1 MEQTTK
7 YPEKEGVTCIVCRQ
21 DFSDAEW
28 ENRHT
33 VHKPECPFQNDEG
46 PQCDCADV
54 AHEKHCPQCL
64 LDELGRQL
72 NEHCLD
78 VNGNIYTVTVEQVK
92 NTALEFIRKN
102 PDLVD
107 KIGALDMFSLAVEI
121 QDCIGGIGMSD
132 HIDIAIEAAIIDRID
147 HETEDEDAQ

>member
-1 MEQTTK
+1 MEQITK
-7 YPEKEGVTCIVCRQ
+7 YPEKDGKACIICRQ
-21 DFSDAEW
+21 GFTDEEW

-33 VHKPECPFQNDEG
+33 VHKPDCPFQNDED
-46 PQCDCADV
+46 PHCDCADL
-54 AHEKHCPQCL
+54 AHERHCSQCL

-78 VNGNIYTVTVEQVK
+78 VNGNIYTVTVEHVK
-92 NTALEFIRKN
+92 NTVLEFLCKN
-102 PDLVD
+102 PNLIE

-132 HIDIAIEAAIIDRID
+132 HIEIAIRAAIIDRID
-147 HETEDEDAQ
+147 HETGDEDAQ

>member
-1 MEQTTK
+1 MTTTK
-7 YPEKEGVTCIVCRQ
+7 YPEKEWVTCIICRQ
-21 DFSDAEW
+21 GFTDEEW

-33 VHKPECPFQNDEG
+33 VHKPDCPFQNDEE
-46 PQCDCADV
+46 PQCDCADL
-54 AHEKHCPQCL
+54 AHERHCPQCL
-64 LDELGRQL
+64 LTELEKSL

-102 PDLVD
+102 PDLID
-107 KIGALDMFSLAVEI
+107 KIGVLDMFSLAVEI

-132 HIDIAIEAAIIDRID
+132 HIEIAIEAAIIDRID
-147 HETEDEDAQ
+147 HETEYEDAQ